1 MWYCQGCLGRER
13 WLSGRQN
20 HWKGPP
26 SSSQSGKTGTH
37 CCSSRVETVQVDS
50 RQEGGDEE
58 CGDEDVELPGLPGPW
73 EVAERPAKPL
83 EGSTKQFSVR
93 EKRYTLLQQQEQ
105 RRADSRQ
112 GGRTSNCCVPTLQ
125 QHCRSNTAEAPILLA
140 SRRHAKKPSHGP
152 ITDM

>member
-1 MWYCQGCLGRER
+1 MWYCQGCLGRGR

-37 CCSSRVETVQVDS
+37 CCSSRVETVQEDS
-50 RQEGGDEE
+50 RQEGGVE

-83 EGSTKQFSVR
+83 EGSTKQLSVR

-140 SRRHAKKPSHGP
+140 SRRHANKPSHGP